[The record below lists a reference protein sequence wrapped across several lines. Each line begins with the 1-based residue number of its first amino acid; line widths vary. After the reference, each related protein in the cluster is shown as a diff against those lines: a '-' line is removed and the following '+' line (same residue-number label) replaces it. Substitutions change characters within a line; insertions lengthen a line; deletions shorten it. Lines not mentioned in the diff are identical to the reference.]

1 VYVKPYIFGGS
12 LICLFIRNKGTMLLP
27 WLTSFFFKFQALG
40 QDIDAIYV
48 PELGTELT
56 KKDLYKMLVVDP
68 MTGAIE
74 VDWRDF
80 FPYLRWVPNS
90 KWEEKIQRMA
100 SNKYAALKALI
111 NEQKKCFENGEV
123 IHP

>member
-1 VYVKPYIFGGS
+1 
-12 LICLFIRNKGTMLLP
+12 MLLP

-111 NEQKKCFENGEV
+111 NEQKKFFENGEV

>member
-1 VYVKPYIFGGS
+1 
-12 LICLFIRNKGTMLLP
+12 M
-27 WLTSFFFKFQALG
+27 
-40 QDIDAIYV
+40 
-48 PELGTELT
+48 PELGKELT
-56 KKDLYKMLVVDP
+56 KKDLYNVLVVDP

-100 SNKYAALKALI
+100 SNKYVVMKALI
-111 NEQKKCFENGEV
+111 NEHKRRIQHGEV
-123 IHP
+123 IPP